1 VLPTLADVLR
11 LDAVRR
17 GEPRIIAGADHLD
30 ARVRWVHS
38 AEVTDIAH
46 LLRGGE
52 LVLTTGIALPD
63 DPERLRAYVADL
75 AEVGVSGLIVELGRK
90 YARTLPDALVAAAE
104 EHGLPLIAW
113 ARETPF
119 VDVTEAVHAQI
130 IDAQLAELRASE
142 KLHEVFTQLSVDGAP
157 PAEVV
162 RQVASLVGRPVVL
175 ENLAHQVLAAEMA
188 GSDPA
193 ELLTGWEIRSR
204 SVRPEERTAYDES
217 SRWLVTVVGARGED
231 WGRLIITLMD
241 PPSPRDVVLIER
253 AATTLALGRL
263 LDRHAE
269 SLERQAHGSIIS
281 GILAHAYADPQEAAA
296 RARAL
301 GVPLTGRRLLGIVVL
316 PSAAAPS
323 GPPRALGLTDGGN
336 TTASIAELA
345 EATAA
350 ACREANLSALVG
362 ALDESSPQARVGVL
376 ASLPSRAVEEDVL
389 CEVARRLRA
398 HHCGAAVAGRDRAP
412 AGRGPGG
419 RDARP
424 RGGADA
430 FVMAVGSTVESVRDV
445 RRSFLEAEQVAD
457 VAAERN
463 DGRLFYRLP
472 DLRLRGLLHLLRDDA
487 RLQTFTERELG
498 PLLTYDAQ
506 RGSDLVHVLGL
517 YLGSGRNKVLA
528 AQRAHLS
535 RPALYERLR
544 RIERV
549 LGADLEDVESCASLH
564 VALLALDAVRKDRA

>member
-17 GEPRIIAGADHLD
+17 GEPRVVAGADRLD

-63 DPERLRAYVADL
+63 EPGRLRTYVAEL

-90 YARTLPDALVAAAE
+90 YASTLPAALIAAAE
-104 EHGLPLIAW
+104 EYGLPLIAW

-119 VDVTEAVHAQI
+119 IDVTEAVHAQI
-130 IDAQLAELRASE
+130 IDAQLAEVRASE
-142 KLHEVFTQLSVDGAP
+142 TLHEVFTQLSVDGAP
-157 PAEVV
+157 PDEVI
-162 RQVASLVGRPVVL
+162 RQVARLAGRPVVL
-175 ENLAHQVLAAEMA
+175 ENLSHQVLAADAA
-188 GSDPA
+188 GADPA
-193 ELLTGWEIRSR
+193 ELLASWETRSR
-204 SVRPEERTAYDES
+204 AVRSEERTAYDES
-217 SRWLVTVVGARGED
+217 SQWLVTVVGARGED
-231 WGRLIITLMD
+231 WGRLIIAGSD
-241 PPSPRDVVLIER
+241 PPSPREVVLIER

-263 LDRHAE
+263 LEQHAQ

-281 GILAHAYADPQEAAA
+281 GILAHAYSDPQEAAA

-316 PSAAAPS
+316 PC
-323 GPPRALGLTDGGN
+323 RTDGGPPPL
-336 TTASIAELA
+336 AELA
-345 EATAA
+345 DATAA
-350 ACREANLSALVG
+350 ACRDASLAALVG
-362 ALDESSPQARVGVL
+362 TLDEGSPQERVGVL
-376 ASLPSRAVEEDVL
+376 ASLPARAEDERIL
-389 CEVARRLRA
+389 GDVARRLRA
-398 HHCGAAVAGRDRAP
+398 HTAAP
-412 AGRGPGG
+412 AGG
-419 RDARP
+419 RATEGRP
-424 RGGADA
+424 HG
-430 FVMAVGSTVESVRDV
+430 FVMAAGSIVESIRDV

-457 VAAERN
+457 VAARRS
-463 DGRLFYRLP
+463 DDRPFYRLP

-487 RLQTFTERELG
+487 RLQTFVERELG
-498 PLLTYDAQ
+498 PLLTHDAQ
-506 RGSDLVHVLGL
+506 RGGDLVRVLEL
-517 YLGSGRNKVLA
+517 YLGSGRNKALA

-549 LGADLEDVESCASLH
+549 LGTDLEDVESCASLH
-564 VALLALDAVRKDRA
+564 VALLALDSVRRDRS

>member
-17 GEPRIIAGADHLD
+17 GEPRVVAGADRLD

-63 DPERLRAYVADL
+63 EPDRLRRYVAEL
-75 AEVGVSGLIVELGRK
+75 AEVGASGLIVELGRK
-90 YARTLPDALVAAAE
+90 YASALPAALISAAE
-104 EHGLPLIAW
+104 EYGLPLIAW

-130 IDAQLAELRASE
+130 IDAQLAELRASD

-157 PAEVV
+157 PDEVV
-162 RQVASLVGRPVVL
+162 RQVARLSGRPVVL
-175 ENLAHQVLAAEMA
+175 ENLAHQVLAADAA
-188 GSDPA
+188 GADPT
-193 ELLTGWEIRSR
+193 ELLASWETRSR
-204 SVRPEERTAYDES
+204 AVRAEERTAYDAS
-217 SRWLVTVVGARGED
+217 SQWLVTVVGARGED
-231 WGRLIITLMD
+231 WGRLIIAGEG
-241 PPSPRDVVLIER
+241 PPSPRDGVLIER

-263 LDRHAE
+263 LDQHAQ
-269 SLERQAHGSIIS
+269 SLERQAHGSIIA
-281 GILAHAYADPQEAAA
+281 GILAHAYSDPQEAAA

-316 PSAAAPS
+316 PCPAGTAEL
-323 GPPRALGLTDGGN
+323 PPL
-336 TTASIAELA
+336 AELA
-345 EATAA
+345 DATAA
-350 ACREANLSALVG
+350 ACRDASLAALVG
-362 ALDESSPQARVGVL
+362 TLDEGSPQARVGVL
-376 ASLPSRAVEEDVL
+376 ASLPARAEDERIL
-389 CEVARRLRA
+389 REVAKRLRA
-398 HHCGAAVAGRDRAP
+398 HHAV
-412 AGRGPGG
+412 
-419 RDARP
+419 
-424 RGGADA
+424 GGAPEA
-430 FVMAVGSTVESVRDV
+430 GHGFVMAAGSIVESIRDV

-457 VAAERN
+457 VAARRG
-463 DGRLFYRLP
+463 DDRPFYRLP

-487 RLQTFTERELG
+487 RLQTFIERELG
-498 PLLTYDAQ
+498 PLLAHEAR
-506 RGSDLVHVLGL
+506 RGGDLVQMLAL
-517 YLGSGRNKVLA
+517 YLDSGRNKALA

-549 LGADLEDVESCASLH
+549 LDTDLEDVESCASLH
-564 VALLALDAVRKDRA
+564 VALLALDSVRRDRS

>member
-17 GEPRIIAGADHLD
+17 GEPRVVAGADRLD

-63 DPERLRAYVADL
+63 EPGRLRRYVAEL

-90 YARTLPDALVAAAE
+90 YASALPAALVSAAE
-104 EHGLPLIAW
+104 EYGLPLIAW

-130 IDAQLAELRASE
+130 IDAQLAEMRASE
-142 KLHEVFTQLSVDGAP
+142 MLHEVFTQLSVDGAP
-157 PAEVV
+157 PADVI
-162 RQVASLVGRPVVL
+162 RQVARLAGRPVVL
-175 ENLAHQVLAAEMA
+175 ENLSHQVLAADAA
-188 GSDPA
+188 GFDPA
-193 ELLTGWEIRSR
+193 ELLASWETRSR
-204 SVRPEERTAYDES
+204 AVRTDERTAYDES
-217 SRWLVTVVGARGED
+217 SRWLVTTVGARGED
-231 WGRLIITLMD
+231 WGRLIIAGAG
-241 PPSPRDVVLIER
+241 PPTPRDVVLIER

-263 LDRHAE
+263 LDQHAQ

-281 GILAHAYADPQEAAA
+281 GILAHAYSDPHEAAA

-301 GVPLTGRRLLGIVVL
+301 GVPLAGRRLLGIVVL
-316 PSAAAPS
+316 PCPAGD
-323 GPPRALGLTDGGN
+323 GPPP
-336 TTASIAELA
+336 IAELA
-345 EATAA
+345 DATAA
-350 ACREANLSALVG
+350 ACRDAGLTALVG
-362 ALDESSPQARVGVL
+362 TLDEGSPHARVGVL
-376 ASLPSRAVEEDVL
+376 ASLSARAEDERIL
-389 CEVARRLRA
+389 GEVARRLRA
-398 HHCGAAVAGRDRAP
+398 HAIAP
-412 AGRGPGG
+412 AGGHAAEDRPPG
-419 RDARP
+419 
-424 RGGADA
+424 
-430 FVMAVGSTVESVRDV
+430 FVMAAGSIVESVRDV

-457 VAAERN
+457 VASRRGG
-463 DGRLFYRLP
+463 DRPFYRLP

-487 RLQTFTERELG
+487 RLQTFVERELG
-498 PLLTYDAQ
+498 PLLAYDAK
-506 RGSDLVHVLGL
+506 RGGDLVRVLEI
-517 YLGSGRNKVLA
+517 YLGSGRNKALA

-549 LGADLEDVESCASLH
+549 LSADLEDVESCASLH
-564 VALLALDAVRKDRA
+564 VALLALDSVRRDRT

>member
-1 VLPTLADVLR
+1 LGFSSRWFHTITSVLPTLADVLR

-17 GEPRIIAGADHLD
+17 GEPRVVAGADRLD
-30 ARVRWVHS
+30 ARVRWVHA

-63 DPERLRAYVADL
+63 EPGRLRAYVAEL

-90 YARTLPDALVAAAE
+90 YARTLPAALISAAE
-104 EHGLPLIAW
+104 EYGLPLIAW

-157 PAEVV
+157 PAEVI
-162 RQVASLVGRPVVL
+162 RQVARLASRPVVL
-175 ENLAHQVLAAEMA
+175 ENLAHQVLAADTA

-193 ELLTGWEIRSR
+193 ELLGGWETRSR
-204 SVRPEERTAYDES
+204 AVRPEERTSYDES
-217 SRWLVTVVGARGED
+217 SRWLVTGVGARGED
-231 WGRLIITLMD
+231 WGRLIIVGEG
-241 PPSPRDVVLIER
+241 PPSPRDVVLVER

-263 LDRHAE
+263 LEQHAQ

-281 GILAHAYADPQEAAA
+281 GILAHAYSDPQEAAA

-316 PSAAAPS
+316 PRET
-323 GPPRALGLTDGGN
+323 GETCG
-336 TTASIAELA
+336 TTPLADLA

-350 ACREANLSALVG
+350 ACREANLAALVG
-362 ALDESSPQARVGVL
+362 TLDEGAPQARVGVL
-376 ASLPSRAVEEDVL
+376 ASLPARAADERL
-389 CEVARRLRA
+389 LGEVARRLRA
-398 HHCGAAVAGRDRAP
+398 HQAVAGRIHEGTAQ
-412 AGRGPGG
+412 
-419 RDARP
+419 RP
-424 RGGADA
+424 SAQDA
-430 FVMAVGSTVESVRDV
+430 FVMAAGSAVESVRDV
-445 RRSFLEAEQVAD
+445 RRSFLEAEQVAE
-457 VAAERN
+457 VASRRT

-472 DLRLRGLLHLLRDDA
+472 DLRLRGLLHLLRDDT
-487 RLQTFTERELG
+487 RLQTFVERELA
-498 PLLTYDAQ
+498 PLLTYEAE
-506 RGSDLVHVLGL
+506 RGGDLVRILAL
-517 YLGSGRNKVLA
+517 YLDSGRNKALT

-544 RIERV
+544 RLERV
-549 LGADLEDVESCASLH
+549 LHTDLEDVESCASLH
-564 VALLALDAVRKDRA
+564 VALLALDSLRRDRP

>member
-17 GEPRIIAGADHLD
+17 GEPRVVAGADRLD

-63 DPERLRAYVADL
+63 EPGRLRRYVAEL
-75 AEVGVSGLIVELGRK
+75 AGVGASGLIVELGRK
-90 YARTLPDALVAAAE
+90 YAKALPAALVSAAE
-104 EHGLPLIAW
+104 EYGLPLIAW

-142 KLHEVFTQLSVDGAP
+142 MLHEVFTQLSVDGAP
-157 PAEVV
+157 PDEVV
-162 RQVASLVGRPVVL
+162 RQVARLAGRPVVL
-175 ENLAHQVLAAEMA
+175 ENLSHQVLAADAA
-188 GSDPA
+188 GFDPA
-193 ELLTGWEIRSR
+193 GLLASWETRSR
-204 SVRPEERTAYDES
+204 AVRTEERTAYDES
-217 SRWLVTVVGARGED
+217 SQWLVTVVGARGED
-231 WGRLIITLMD
+231 WGRLIIAGQGP
-241 PPSPRDVVLIER
+241 PPSPRDIVLVER

-263 LDRHAE
+263 LEQHAQ

-281 GILAHAYADPQEAAA
+281 GILAHAYSDPQEAAA

-316 PSAAAPS
+316 PCGSDADTGVPS
-323 GPPRALGLTDGGN
+323 LADLADV
-336 TTASIAELA
+336 TAV
-345 EATAA
+345 
-350 ACREANLSALVG
+350 ACRDASLTALVG
-362 ALDESSPQARVGVL
+362 TLDEGSPQARVGVL
-376 ASLPSRAVEEDVL
+376 ASLPARAEDEQIL
-389 CEVARRLRA
+389 GDVARRLRA
-398 HHCGAAVAGRDRAP
+398 HHGVPP
-412 AGRGPGG
+412 AGGQAERGRPEGTAPG
-419 RDARP
+419 
-424 RGGADA
+424 
-430 FVMAVGSTVESVRDV
+430 FVMAAGSIVESIRDV
-445 RRSFLEAEQVAD
+445 RRSFQEAEQVAD
-457 VAAERN
+457 VASRRG
-463 DGRLFYRLP
+463 DDRPFYRLP

-487 RLQTFTERELG
+487 RLQTFVERELG
-498 PLLTYDAQ
+498 PLLSHDAR
-506 RGSDLVHVLGL
+506 RGGDLVRVLAL
-517 YLGSGRNKVLA
+517 YLDSGRNKALA

-564 VALLALDAVRKDRA
+564 VALLALDSVRRDRP

>member
-17 GEPRIIAGADHLD
+17 GEPRVVAGADRLD

-63 DPERLRAYVADL
+63 EPGRLRRYVAEL

-90 YARTLPDALVAAAE
+90 YARTLPAALISAAE
-104 EHGLPLIAW
+104 EYGLPLIAW

-130 IDAQLAELRASE
+130 IESQLAELRASDM
-142 KLHEVFTQLSVDGAP
+142 LHEVFTQLSVDGAP
-157 PAEVV
+157 PDEVIG
-162 RQVASLVGRPVVL
+162 QVARLAGRPVVL
-175 ENLAHQVLAAEMA
+175 ENLSHQVLAADAA
-188 GSDPA
+188 GHDPS
-193 ELLTGWEIRSR
+193 ELLASWETRSR
-204 SVRPEERTAYDES
+204 AVRAEERTAYDES
-217 SRWLVTVVGARGED
+217 SQWLVTVVGARGED
-231 WGRLIITLMD
+231 WGRLIIAGTD
-241 PPSPRDVVLIER
+241 PPSPRDIVLIER

-263 LDRHAE
+263 LEQHAQ
-269 SLERQAHGSIIS
+269 SLERRAHGSIIS
-281 GILAHAYADPQEAAA
+281 GILAHAYSDPQEAAA

-316 PSAAAPS
+316 PC
-323 GPPRALGLTDGGN
+323 RGGAD
-336 TTASIAELA
+336 TGASPLAELA
-345 EATAA
+345 DATAA
-350 ACREANLSALVG
+350 ACRDASLAALVG
-362 ALDESSPQARVGVL
+362 TLDEGSPQARVGVL
-376 ASLPSRAVEEDVL
+376 ASLPARAEDERIL
-389 CEVARRLRA
+389 GDVARRLRA
-398 HHCGAAVAGRDRAP
+398 HHAMASGLEGTDA
-412 AGRGPGG
+412 PGG
-419 RDARP
+419 P
-424 RGGADA
+424 SHG
-430 FVMAVGSTVESVRDV
+430 FVMAAGSIVESIRDV

-457 VAAERN
+457 VAARRS
-463 DGRLFYRLP
+463 DDRPFYRLP

-487 RLQTFTERELG
+487 RLQTFIERELG
-498 PLLTYDAQ
+498 PLLTHDAQ
-506 RGSDLVHVLGL
+506 RGGDLVGMLAL
-517 YLGSGRNKVLA
+517 YLDSGRNKALA

-549 LGADLEDVESCASLH
+549 LDADLEDVESCASLH
-564 VALLALDAVRKDRA
+564 VALLALDSVRRDRS

>member
-1 VLPTLADVLR
+1 M
-11 LDAVRR
+11 
-17 GEPRIIAGADHLD
+17 IAGADRLD
-30 ARVRWVHS
+30 ARVRWVHV

-63 DPERLRAYVADL
+63 DPERLRAYIDDL
-75 AEVGVSGLIVELGRK
+75 AGVGVSGLIVELGRK
-90 YARTLPDALVAAAE
+90 YARTLPPALVSAAE

-119 VDVTEAVHAQI
+119 VDVTEAVHARI

-162 RQVASLVGRPVVL
+162 RQVARLAGRPVVL
-175 ENLAHQVLAAEMA
+175 ENLAHQVLAAEPA
-188 GSDPA
+188 GSDPS
-193 ELLTGWEIRSR
+193 ELLAGWETRSR

-231 WGRLIITLMD
+231 WGRLILICGAA
-241 PPSPRDVVLIER
+241 PSARDIVLVER

-263 LDRHAE
+263 LERHAE

-281 GILAHAYADPQEAAA
+281 GILARAYADPQEAAA

-301 GVPLTGRRLLGIVVL
+301 GVPLTGRRLYGVVIV
-316 PSAAAPS
+316 PRGAEATAE
-323 GPPRALGLTDGGN
+323 GPGAGPL
-336 TTASIAELA
+336 AELA

-350 ACREANLSALVG
+350 ACRDAGLSALVG
-362 ALDESSPQARVGVL
+362 TLDEGSAQARVGVL
-376 ASLPSRAVEEDVL
+376 ASLPARASDDRVFGDL
-389 CEVARRLRA
+389 ARRLRA
-398 HHCGAAVAGRDRAP
+398 HHADPAAAGRPPRNDATGRA
-412 AGRGPGG
+412 
-419 RDARP
+419 AR
-424 RGGADA
+424 RGGAEA
-430 FVMAVGSTVESVRDV
+430 FVMAVGSAVESVRDV
-445 RRSFLEAEQVAD
+445 RRSFLEAEQVAG
-457 VAAERN
+457 VAAERT

-487 RLQTFTERELG
+487 RVQTFTERELG

-517 YLGSGRNKVLA
+517 YLASGRNKVLT

-549 LGADLEDVESCASLH
+549 LGVDLEDVESCASLH
-564 VALLALDAVRKDRA
+564 VALLALDSVRRDRH

>member
-17 GEPRIIAGADHLD
+17 GDPRVVAGADRLD
-30 ARVRWVHS
+30 ARVRWVHA

-63 DPERLRAYVADL
+63 EPERLRTYVAEL
-75 AEVGVSGLIVELGRK
+75 AQVGVSGLIVELGRK
-90 YARTLPDALVAAAE
+90 YARALPAALISAAE

-130 IDAQLAELRASE
+130 IDVQLAELRASE

-157 PAEVV
+157 PAEVI
-162 RQVASLVGRPVVL
+162 RQVARLAGHPVVL
-175 ENLAHQVLAAEMA
+175 ENLAHQVLAAETA

-193 ELLTGWEIRSR
+193 ELLASWETRSR
-204 SVRPEERTAYDES
+204 AVRMEDRTAYDES

-231 WGRLIITLMD
+231 WGRLIIAGEG
-241 PPSPRDVVLIER
+241 PPSPRDVVIVER

-263 LDRHAE
+263 LEQHAQ

-281 GILAHAYADPQEAAA
+281 GILTHAYSDPQEAAA

-316 PSAAAPS
+316 PREPGEAGEA
-323 GPPRALGLTDGGN
+323 GGI
-336 TTASIAELA
+336 ASLADLA
-345 EATAA
+345 EATVA
-350 ACREANLSALVG
+350 ACREANLAALVG
-362 ALDESSPQARVGVL
+362 TLDEGSPQARVGVL
-376 ASLPSRAVEEDVL
+376 ASLPARAADEQL
-389 CEVARRLRA
+389 LGEVARRLRA
-398 HHCGAAVAGRDRAP
+398 HHAMAA
-412 AGRGPGG
+412 
-419 RDARP
+419 ARSHEGTAQRP
-424 RGGADA
+424 GGADP
-430 FVMAVGSTVESVRDV
+430 FVMAAGSTVESIRDV
-445 RRSFLEAEQVAD
+445 RRSFLEAEQVAE
-457 VAAERN
+457 VASRRN

-487 RLQTFTERELG
+487 RLQTFVERELG

-506 RGSDLVHVLGL
+506 RGGDLVRMLTL
-517 YLGSGRNKVLA
+517 YLDSGRNKALA

-549 LGADLEDVESCASLH
+549 LDTDLEDVESCASLH
-564 VALLALDAVRKDRA
+564 VALLALDSVRRDHP

>member
-1 VLPTLADVLR
+1 MLPTLADVLR

-63 DPERLRAYVADL
+63 DPARLRTYVAEL
-75 AEVGVSGLIVELGRK
+75 ADVGVSGLIVELGRK
-90 YARTLPDALVAAAE
+90 YARELPDAFIAAAE

-130 IDAQLAELRASE
+130 IDAQLAELRASA

-162 RQVASLVGRPVVL
+162 RQVAGLAGHPAVL

-204 SVRPEERTAYDES
+204 AVSPEERTAYDES
-217 SRWLVTVVGARGED
+217 SRWLITVVGARGED
-231 WGRLIITLMD
+231 WGRLIITSMD
-241 PPSPRDVVLIER
+241 PPSPRDVVLVER

-269 SLERQAHGSIIS
+269 SLERQAHGSIIN

-316 PSAAAPS
+316 PRASARPS
-323 GPPRALGLTDGGN
+323 PPPALGLKDDDATSTD
-336 TTASIAELA
+336 SIADLA

-350 ACREANLSALVG
+350 ACREANLPALVG
-362 ALDESSPQARVGVL
+362 TLDESSPQARVGVL
-376 ASLPSRAVEEDVL
+376 ASLPSRAVEDDVL

-398 HHCGAAVAGRDRAP
+398 HHCGTATGGRTTD
-412 AGRGPGG
+412 PGG
-419 RDARP
+419 RTVRP
-424 RGGADA
+424 RGGAEA

-457 VAAERN
+457 VAAERT

-506 RGSDLVHVLGL
+506 RGSDLVHVLDL
-517 YLGSGRNKVLA
+517 YLGSGRNKVLT

-549 LGADLEDVESCASLH
+549 LAVDLEDVESCASLH
-564 VALLALDAVRKDRA
+564 VALLALDAVRKDHT

>member
-1 VLPTLADVLR
+1 MLPTLADVLR

-17 GEPRIIAGADHLD
+17 GEPRVVAGADRLD

-63 DPERLRAYVADL
+63 EPGRLRRYVAEL
-75 AEVGVSGLIVELGRK
+75 SEVGASGLIVELGRK
-90 YARTLPDALVAAAE
+90 YASALPAALISAAE
-104 EHGLPLIAW
+104 EYGLPLIAW

-119 VDVTEAVHAQI
+119 IDVTEAVHAQI

-157 PAEVV
+157 PADVI
-162 RQVASLVGRPVVL
+162 RQVARLAGQPVIL
-175 ENLAHQVLAAEMA
+175 ENLSHQVLAADAA
-188 GSDPA
+188 GADPA
-193 ELLTGWEIRSR
+193 ELLAGWETHSR
-204 SVRPEERTAYDES
+204 AVRTEERTAYDES

-231 WGRLIITLMD
+231 WGRLIIAGTG

-263 LDRHAE
+263 LEQHAQ

-281 GILAHAYADPQEAAA
+281 GILAHAYSDPQEAAA

-316 PSAAAPS
+316 PCRT
-323 GPPRALGLTDGGN
+323 GTDGGLPPL
-336 TTASIAELA
+336 SELA
-345 EATAA
+345 DATAA
-350 ACREANLSALVG
+350 ACRDAGLAALVG
-362 ALDESSPQARVGVL
+362 TLDEGSPQARVGVL
-376 ASLPSRAVEEDVL
+376 ASLPTRAEDEKL
-389 CEVARRLRA
+389 LGDVARRLRA
-398 HHCGAAVAGRDRAP
+398 HHAVTSSAEG
-412 AGRGPGG
+412 
-419 RDARP
+419 RP
-424 RGGADA
+424 RGHARD
-430 FVMAVGSTVESVRDV
+430 FVMAAGSIVESIRDV

-457 VAAERN
+457 VAARRS
-463 DGRLFYRLP
+463 DDRSFYRLP

-487 RLQTFTERELG
+487 RLQTFVERELG
-498 PLLTYDAQ
+498 PLLTHDAA
-506 RGSDLVHVLGL
+506 RGGDLVRVLAL
-517 YLGSGRNKVLA
+517 YLDSGRNKALA

-549 LGADLEDVESCASLH
+549 LDADLEDVESCASLH
-564 VALLALDAVRKDRA
+564 VALLALDSVRRER

>member
-1 VLPTLADVLR
+1 MLPTLADVLH

-17 GEPRIIAGADHLD
+17 GEPRVVAGADRLD

-63 DPERLRAYVADL
+63 EPGRLRRYVAEL
-75 AEVGVSGLIVELGRK
+75 AEVGACGLIVELGRK
-90 YARTLPDALVAAAE
+90 YASTLPAALISAAE
-104 EHGLPLIAW
+104 EYGLPLIAW

-130 IDAQLAELRASE
+130 IDAQLAELRASD

-157 PAEVV
+157 PDEVV
-162 RQVASLVGRPVVL
+162 RQAARLSGRPVVL
-175 ENLAHQVLAAEMA
+175 ENLAHQVLAADAA
-188 GSDPA
+188 GTDPA
-193 ELLTGWEIRSR
+193 DLLASWETRSR
-204 SVRPEERTAYDES
+204 AVRTEERTAYDAS

-231 WGRLIITLMD
+231 WGRLIIAGEG

-263 LDRHAE
+263 LDQHAQ
-269 SLERQAHGSIIS
+269 SLERQAHGSVIA
-281 GILAHAYADPQEAAA
+281 GILAHAYSDPQEAAA

-316 PSAAAPS
+316 PCPA
-323 GPPRALGLTDGGN
+323 GTTELPPL
-336 TTASIAELA
+336 AELA
-345 EATAA
+345 DATAA
-350 ACREANLSALVG
+350 ACRDASLAALVG
-362 ALDESSPQARVGVL
+362 ALDEGSPQARVGVL
-376 ASLPSRAVEEDVL
+376 ASLPARAEDERIL
-389 CEVARRLRA
+389 REVAKRLRA
-398 HHCGAAVAGRDRAP
+398 HRSVGGAAD
-412 AGRGPGG
+412 AGRG
-419 RDARP
+419 
-424 RGGADA
+424 
-430 FVMAVGSTVESVRDV
+430 FVMAAGSIVESIRDV

-457 VAAERN
+457 VAARRGDERP
-463 DGRLFYRLP
+463 FYRLP

-487 RLQTFTERELG
+487 RLQTFIERELG
-498 PLLTYDAQ
+498 PLLTHDAR
-506 RGSDLVHVLGL
+506 RGGDLVHMLAL
-517 YLGSGRNKVLA
+517 YLDSGRNKALA

-549 LGADLEDVESCASLH
+549 LDTDLEDVESCASLH
-564 VALLALDAVRKDRA
+564 VALLALDSVRRERS